1 MGEEMSLDDE
11 LKFTFN
17 QQLDNQRL
25 AWFPASKIKTD
36 ETVNKLKERAES
48 AYLSGLNTYTGSV
61 GNNPFY
67 IDPMALKIAIE
78 QALLETRN
86 EALEEAIEICR
97 DHDGCCSETCYMCDR
112 RYEVIRSLKT
122 GERK

>member
-1 MGEEMSLDDE
+1 MSLDDE

-25 AWFPASKIKTD
+25 ALFPASKIKTD
-36 ETVNKLKERAES
+36 ETVNKLRQRAES

-67 IDPMALKIAIE
+67 IDPTALKIAIE

-86 EALEEAIEICR
+86 EALEEAIQIIDDEP
-97 DHDGCCSETCYMCDR
+97 DLLMDEL
-112 RYEVIRSLKT
+112 VSLKNKIYALKI
-122 GERK
+122 GEEK